1 MAEPTK
7 LPYSPGLEGIIAGET
22 AICYV
27 DPTAGLLYRGYNVEQ
42 LAVGGN
48 FEDLAWLV
56 LNGELPTTAQS
67 EGLRQELAAEFVLP
81 PPVIAMLRLLP
92 RDAAPIDLIRTGVSM
107 LGAFDA
113 ELNNNSHDANLRKAI
128 RIIAKTSALM
138 TAGWQ
143 IAQGQTPSTPGSHLT
158 HAARLLFS
166 LNGKEPE
173 QWRISSL
180 NIILALYAEH
190 EFNASTFAARV
201 TVSTLADMYAG
212 VTSAMGT
219 LKGPLH
225 GGANEEA
232 MKMLREIGEPAN
244 AESWLKERLA
254 NKEKIMGFGHRVY
267 RTGDSRVPTM
277 RELVR
282 QLGIRAGETH
292 WVEICEALEAAME
305 REKHLYAN
313 LDLYAAPA
321 LYLLG
326 IPSALNICMFAAA
339 RVAGWCAHIIE
350 QHDHN
355 RIIRPRAMYVGHP
368 PRIYGVANV
377 PSAAVS

>member
-42 LAVGGN
+42 LADGAN
-48 FEDLAWLV
+48 FEDIAWLL
-56 LNGELPTTAQS
+56 LNGELPTPAQA
-67 EGLRQELAAEFVLP
+67 EGLRKELAGEFHLTP
-81 PPVIAMLRLLP
+81 PLLSMLRLFP
-92 RDAAPIDLIRTGVSM
+92 RDAAPIDVIRTGVSM
-107 LGAFDA
+107 LGAFDP
-113 ELNNNSHDANLRKAI
+113 ELNDNSHAANLRKAI

-138 TAGWQ
+138 TSGWQ
-143 IAQGQTPSTPGSHLT
+143 IAHGLSPSSPGADLT

-173 QWRISSL
+173 QWRVRSL

-201 TVSTLADMYAG
+201 TVSTLADVYAG

-232 MKMLREIGEPAN
+232 MKMLREIGAPGN
-244 AESWLKERLA
+244 AEAWLKERLA
-254 NKEKIMGFGHRVY
+254 RKEKIMGFGHRVY

-277 RELVR
+277 RDLVR

-292 WVEICEALEAAME
+292 WVEICEALEVGME
-305 REKHLYAN
+305 KEKHLYAN

-326 IPSALNICMFAAA
+326 IPSDLNICMFAAA

-350 QHDHN
+350 QLDHN
-355 RIIRPRAMYVGHP
+355 RIIRPRALYVGHA
-368 PRIYGVANV
+368 PRAYPAI
-377 PSAAVS
+377 